1 MKWISFSTSID
12 VRIEDGGSVQ
22 SKEGESVMNITTVG
36 IDLAKKVFSVHG
48 VDVHGKVAVKN
59 ILSCGNLL

>member
-36 IDLAKKVFSVHG
+36 ID
-48 VDVHGKVAVKN
+48 
-59 ILSCGNLL
+59 